1 VEVKSTTAEKIVFF
15 YVCTIRVIDTL
26 SISVMT
32 TDLIHMSFTEF
43 LMMPLLHEIIVARKI
58 SGPIFS
64 RHDTLAPAQ
73 RPVHF
78 IPECDE
84 LK

>member
-1 VEVKSTTAEKIVFF
+1 
-15 YVCTIRVIDTL
+15 
-26 SISVMT
+26 MT